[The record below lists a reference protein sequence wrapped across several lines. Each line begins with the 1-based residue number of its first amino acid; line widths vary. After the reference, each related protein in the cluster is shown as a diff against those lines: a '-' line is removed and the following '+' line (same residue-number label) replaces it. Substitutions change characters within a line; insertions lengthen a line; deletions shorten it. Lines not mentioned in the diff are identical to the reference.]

1 MKFLMVFHPPPVGK
15 PMTGVM
21 RKASEIP
28 YNNFSITELEK
39 ALNP

>member
-1 MKFLMVFHPPPVGK
+1 MGQ

-21 RKASEIP
+21 KNAPEIL
-28 YNNFSITELEK
+28 YNYFSITELEK